1 MPMNLYDLQQE
12 RKTTALFDGKLNLTY
27 RPHKLTPAKEL
38 AMLRGSDVDSDDP
51 EVIAQAKRNISRQLE
66 AFAELVESWD
76 FLGPLVADADGEGVD
91 ADELPLDLQQSG
103 KELELEAWLEENMPG
118 AKVKVAAGESCPL
131 KPDYL
136 KLVSSNFLMQIVA
149 QLNEDM
155 RPNVRK
161 RGN

>member
-1 MPMNLYDLQQE
+1 MPMNLYELQQE
-12 RKTTALFDGKLNLTY
+12 RKSATLYDGRLNLTY

-51 EVIAQAKRNISRQLE
+51 AVIAQAKRNIQRQLE
-66 AFAELVESWD
+66 AFAELVEAWD
-76 FLGPLVADADGEGVD
+76 FLGPLVADAEGEGVD
-91 ADELPLDLQQSG
+91 ADKLPIDLQQSG
-103 KELELEAWLEENMPG
+103 KELELEAWLEEHMPG
-118 AKVKVAAGESCPL
+118 AKVVVGSGQTCPL
-131 KPDYL
+131 VPDCL
-136 KLVSSNFLMQIVA
+136 KLISSNFLMQIVA